1 VPCEEKKGAYMV
13 AVYRV
18 VLSTFSYII
27 FRLSPYKLL
36 GFTYTSLAK
45 EMAHVDPIL
54 SLSTQVILE
63 NE

>member
-1 VPCEEKKGAYMV
+1 MV
-13 AVYRV
+13 AVYQV